1 MARHP
6 YWNQLSGEAEH
17 KKASPGGHRAC
28 WQTKRMSRMALDIVF
43 IEDLRIDTIIGI
55 YDWEREV
62 KQTVALDIEM
72 AADNTRPASTEDI
85 ADALNYK
92 AVAKRLIAFTEDSR
106 FQLVETLAERLAEI
120 ILEEFRVPWCRLK
133 LSKLGAVTGSRSV
146 GVIIERG
153 NR

>member
-1 MARHP
+1 MP
-6 YWNQLSGEAEH
+6 Q
-17 KKASPGGHRAC
+17 
-28 WQTKRMSRMALDIVF
+28 DIVF

-72 AADNTRPASTEDI
+72 AADNTRPASTENID
-85 ADALNYK
+85 DALNYK
-92 AVAKRLIAFTEDSR
+92 AVAKRLIAYTEESQ
-106 FQLVETLAERLAEI
+106 FQLVETLAERLVEI
-120 ILEEFRVPWCRLK
+120 IMREFDVPWCKLK

-153 NR
+153 KR

>member
-1 MARHP
+1 
-6 YWNQLSGEAEH
+6 
-17 KKASPGGHRAC
+17 
-28 WQTKRMSRMALDIVF
+28 MSQDIVF

-62 KQTVALDIEM
+62 KQTISLDIEM
-72 AADNTRPASTEDI
+72 ATDNTRPAASESIED
-85 ADALNYK
+85 AVNYK
-92 AVAKRLIAFTEDSR
+92 AVAKSLIAFTEASQ

-120 ILEEFRVPWCRLK
+120 ILNDFNVPWCRLK

-153 NR
+153 QR

>member
-1 MARHP
+1 
-6 YWNQLSGEAEH
+6 
-17 KKASPGGHRAC
+17 
-28 WQTKRMSRMALDIVF
+28 MSQDIVF

-62 KQTVALDIEM
+62 KQTIALDIEM
-72 AADNTRPASTEDI
+72 ARTYPAAATESI
-85 ADALNYK
+85 EDAVNYK
-92 AVAKRLIAFTEDSR
+92 AVAKSLIAFTEASQ

-120 ILEEFRVPWCRLK
+120 ILSDFNVPWCRLK

-153 NR
+153 QH